1 MSLTI
6 IAVGKKH
13 EDWVRTGIERYQKRL
28 RTPYDI
34 EWDLLPHSSYEGDR
48 ARREESDRV
57 TTRLQK
63 FDYVIL
69 LDERGDMID
78 TPRLASLVSARF
90 AEGKKIALVIGGA
103 FGVTEELRRRAD
115 MLWSLSLLVLPHQLV
130 RLVVTEQMYR
140 IQDIAAGGKYH
151 HL

>member
-28 RTPYDI
+28 RAPYDI
-34 EWDLLPHSSYEGDR
+34 EWDLLPHSSYAADR
-48 ARREESDRV
+48 ARQEESDRV
-57 TTRLQK
+57 IARLQK
-63 FDYVIL
+63 FNYVIL

-115 MLWSLSLLVLPHQLV
+115 MVWSLSLLVLPHQLV

-140 IQDIAAGGKYH
+140 IQDIASGGKYH